1 MPIFTKREEDFVLGQ
16 DILPGPF
23 NSLFDGIYT
32 DLNLLAVD
40 FYGSSEPTSTAYGM
54 KWHDTGETPN
64 VIRVYTSG
72 DTDRWLWMGIWI
84 GAEVNRPS
92 YPATGAIWID
102 SENNYYVHVYTGS
115 AWQATGI
122 SAASVVYDNT
132 DSGLTA
138 TDVKAAIDEI
148 VTSINTKV
156 NTSDYEDLDVLN
168 KVKTVDGTGSGLDA
182 DLLDGQHASHF
193 DDAINT
199 KVNTSDYEDLDV
211 LNKVKTVDGTG
222 SGLDADLLDGV
233 GGDGYATRPTS
244 STFPVGSVALCVSSS
259 STNIYNGGTVAGSL
273 LYLMVGDTA
282 ANGIYATDD
291 SQSGTWKNISGR
303 TSYSDGVN
311 TGYFV
316 RIA

>member
-102 SENNYYVHVYTGS
+102 SGNDYYVYVYTGS

-138 TDVKAAIDEI
+138 EDVKSALDEIVSTISNLSSGDVSYDNTDSGLTATDVKNAIDEI
-148 VTSINTKV
+148 VSNFVKKV
-156 NTSDYEDLDVLN
+156 MNSTLNANDNLITNIKRVSFEDFHDLGNSGTAIEVDLSQGQNFILTLTGDCTLTVTNADVGGYEFFIQQDATGGRTLTLPSGYWAGGSAYVPTTTANAIDRVFG
-168 KVKTVDGTGSGLDA
+168 KWDGTNWWWSVPGLDC
-182 DLLDGQHASHF
+182 S
-193 DDAINT
+193 I
-199 KVNTSDYEDLDV
+199 
-211 LNKVKTVDGTG
+211 
-222 SGLDADLLDGV
+222 
-233 GGDGYATRPTS
+233 PT
-244 STFPVGSVALCVSSS
+244 
-259 STNIYNGGTVAGSL
+259 
-273 LYLMVGDTA
+273 
-282 ANGIYATDD
+282 
-291 SQSGTWKNISGR
+291 
-303 TSYSDGVN
+303 
-311 TGYFV
+311 
-316 RIA
+316 